1 MVSRGPTNSLP
12 ATLRFAAN
20 PCQRGTIDLAMS
32 RQWQAVEKDEAR
44 GDHIF
49 RELGLKE
56 IAKLVDLRLP
66 AARSDNVRDQPHLA
80 NDVIPRQDDGG
91 LDVVVLREDVFDL
104 LEFDPVAADL
114 HLMVDAP
121 DKLKISV
128 SAPAG
133 EVSRPVQPRSADAA

>member
-1 MVSRGPTNSLP
+1 
-12 ATLRFAAN
+12 
-20 PCQRGTIDLAMS
+20 MS
-32 RQWQAVEKDEAR
+32 RQRQAVEKDEAR

-80 NDVIPRQDDGG
+80 DDVIPRQDDGG
-91 LDVVVLREDVFDL
+91 LDVWVLHEDVFDL
-104 LEFDPVAADL
+104 LELDPVAADL

-133 EVSRPVQPRSADAA
+133 QVSRSGTAALRDAARTGREESFAGSGPGR

>member
-1 MVSRGPTNSLP
+1 
-12 ATLRFAAN
+12 
-20 PCQRGTIDLAMS
+20 MS
-32 RQWQAVEKDEAR
+32 RQRQAVEKDEAR
-44 GDHIF
+44 GDHVF
-49 RELGLKE
+49 REPGLEE

-80 NDVIPRQDDGG
+80 DDVIPRQHDGG
-91 LDVVVLREDVFDL
+91 LDVWVLHEDVFDL
-104 LEFDPVAADL
+104 LELDPVAADL

-133 EVSRPVQPRSADAA
+133 QVSGPVQPRSATLRERVAKKASPGLIRDR